1 MDMIELHNV
10 DYSIGAHEI
19 LKGVSL
25 AVGEKETLAILGAS
39 GSGKSTI
46 LRLMLGLIQPVKG
59 EVWLFGRELASLPYP
74 ELVEI
79 RKRMGIVFQEGAL
92 FDSLT
97 VGENVGYYYLEHT
110 RQTHAEVAP
119 RVQAMLDTVG
129 LGHTIDLMPEQLS
142 GGMRRRVAIARALI
156 YQPQLILYDEPTTG
170 LDPVASK
177 SITDLINLLK
187 TEHKVASVIV
197 THDLEDALAV
207 ADRFIVIQEGR
218 VAWTGTRRQFASQQN
233 RLVEMFYQQA

>member
-1 MDMIELHNV
+1 
-10 DYSIGAHEI
+10 
-19 LKGVSL
+19 
-25 AVGEKETLAILGAS
+25 
-39 GSGKSTI
+39 
-46 LRLMLGLIQPVKG
+46 LRIILGLIKPMRG
-59 EVWLFGRELASLPYP
+59 EVWLFGQELSQLPYQ

-79 RKRMGIVFQEGAL
+79 RKHMGIVFQEGAL

-129 LGHTIDLMPEQLS
+129 LGHTIDLMPDQLS

-156 YQPQLILYDEPTTG
+156 YKPQLILYDEPTTG
-170 LDPVASK
+170 LDPVASR
-177 SITDLINLLK
+177 SITDLINRLK
-187 TEHKVASVIV
+187 VEHKVASVMV
-197 THDLEDALAV
+197 THDMEDALVV

-218 VAWTGTRRQFASQQN
+218 VAWTGTRRQFASQQS
-233 RLVEMFYQQA
+233 RLVEEFYQQA